1 MLNIHY
7 KNGLT
12 DTITRDEYDDYTYD
26 GKVVMI
32 FKNGRMI
39 ALINIDSISGIYWKN
54 ENEGRV
60 VLENE
65 THSAVQRWQG

>member
-12 DTITRDEYDDYTYD
+12 DTVTRDEYDYYTYD

-32 FKNGRMI
+32 FKRGNMI
-39 ALINIDSISGIYWKN
+39 ALINVDSISGIYLKSDI
-54 ENEGRV
+54 EGKTT
-60 VLENE
+60 N
-65 THSAVQRWQG
+65 

>member
-12 DTITRDEYDDYTYD
+12 DTVTRDEYDDYTYD

-32 FKNGRMI
+32 FKRGNMI
-39 ALINIDSISGIYWKN
+39 ALINVDSISGIYLKSDIECKAIN
-54 ENEGRV
+54 
-60 VLENE
+60 
-65 THSAVQRWQG
+65 

>member
-26 GKVVMI
+26 GKVIMI
-32 FKNGRMI
+32 FKDGNMI
-39 ALINIDSISGIYWKN
+39 ALINVDSISGIYLKSDI
-54 ENEGRV
+54 EGKTT
-60 VLENE
+60 N
-65 THSAVQRWQG
+65 

>member
-12 DTITRDEYDDYTYD
+12 DTITRGEYDDYTYD

-32 FKNGRMI
+32 FKGGQYDCLNKCR
-39 ALINIDSISGIYWKN
+39 
-54 ENEGRV
+54 
-60 VLENE
+60 
-65 THSAVQRWQG
+65 

>member
-12 DTITRDEYDDYTYD
+12 DIITRDEYDDYTYD
-26 GKVVMI
+26 GKVIMI
-32 FKNGRMI
+32 FKNGKMI

-54 ENEGRV
+54 ENEGRCV
-60 VLENE
+60 GE
-65 THSAVQRWQG
+65 

>member
-32 FKNGRMI
+32 FKRGQYDCLNKCR
-39 ALINIDSISGIYWKN
+39 
-54 ENEGRV
+54 
-60 VLENE
+60 
-65 THSAVQRWQG
+65 

>member
-12 DTITRDEYDDYTYD
+12 DTVTRDEYDDYTYD

-32 FKNGRMI
+32 FKRGNMI
-39 ALINIDSISGIYWKN
+39 ALINIDSISGIYLKSDIECKTTN
-54 ENEGRV
+54 
-60 VLENE
+60 
-65 THSAVQRWQG
+65 

>member
-26 GKVVMI
+26 GKVIMI
-32 FKNGRMI
+32 FKNGTMI

-54 ENEGRV
+54 ENEGRCV
-60 VLENE
+60 
-65 THSAVQRWQG
+65 GK

>member
-32 FKNGRMI
+32 FKNGTMI
-39 ALINIDSISGIYWKN
+39 ALINMDSISGIYWKN
-54 ENEGRV
+54 ENEGMCRR
-60 VLENE
+60 E
-65 THSAVQRWQG
+65 

>member
-12 DTITRDEYDDYTYD
+12 DTVTRDEYDDYTYD

-32 FKNGRMI
+32 FKRGNMI
-39 ALINIDSISGIYWKN
+39 NVDSISGIYLKSDI
-54 ENEGRV
+54 
-60 VLENE
+60 E
-65 THSAVQRWQG
+65 TN

>member
-12 DTITRDEYDDYTYD
+12 DTVTRDEYDDYTYD
-26 GKVVMI
+26 GKVIMI
-32 FKNGRMI
+32 FKNGTMI

-54 ENEGRV
+54 ENEGCCV
-60 VLENE
+60 
-65 THSAVQRWQG
+65 GK

>member
-12 DTITRDEYDDYTYD
+12 DTVTRDEYDDYTYD

-32 FKNGRMI
+32 FKGGNMI
-39 ALINIDSISGIYWKN
+39 ALINVDYTFKDLMN
-54 ENEGRV
+54 FPYPACQFLV
-60 VLENE
+60 
-65 THSAVQRWQG
+65 

>member
-32 FKNGRMI
+32 FKRGNMI
-39 ALINIDSISGIYWKN
+39 ALINVDCISGIYLKD
-54 ENEGRV
+54 ESEV
-60 VLENE
+60 KK
-65 THSAVQRWQG
+65 